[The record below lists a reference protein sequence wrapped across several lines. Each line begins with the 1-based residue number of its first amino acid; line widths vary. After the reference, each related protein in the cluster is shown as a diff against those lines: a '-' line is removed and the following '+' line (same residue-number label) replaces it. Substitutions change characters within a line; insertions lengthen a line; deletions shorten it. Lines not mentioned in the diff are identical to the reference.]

1 MHVAETICIVGG
13 KTLQGTIHIQGSKN
27 AALPVLA
34 ATLLHNGVSVLK
46 NCPDIADVDNMLRI
60 LQHLG
65 CTVKRQGHTVTVDAA
80 QAIYRPIDAA
90 CAGNMRG
97 LVLFLGSM
105 IGRFHQ
111 AQLPYPGGCV
121 IGARPIDLHLTG
133 LRVLDVQIAEKEA
146 YVCADG
152 KPAGGLVKLAKTSV
166 GATENLLLAAAGAKK
181 QTVIEDCALEPE
193 ITALCRYLTKIG
205 VQIEGVGTKQ
215 LTVRPVCGRTQEI
228 VTYRIPGDRIVA
240 GTCALAA
247 VGCGGQIGIRG
258 IALQD
263 LKGQLEVLH
272 ALGAKTAYFPEM
284 QLLRIHAPGKIR
296 AIPYL
301 ETAPYPGFPTDLQ
314 SQLLAVLTKAH
325 GTSTIVER
333 IFEQRFKIVEPLQKM
348 GAAIEV
354 HGCEAKITG
363 AVKLHGA
370 CVEAKELRGGAG
382 LVIAGLMAEGNSE
395 IGGVGYLRRGYE
407 NICRDFRMLGARIKC
422 NDVRLPGSIVSR
434 FCQEAQ

>member
-13 KTLQGTIHIQGSKN
+13 KTLKGTIQIQGSKN
-27 AALPVLA
+27 AALPILA
-34 ATLLHNGVSVLK
+34 ASLLHAGVSVFR

-65 CTVKRQGHTVTVDAA
+65 CKVKREGHTVTVDAA
-80 QAIYRPIDAA
+80 RAVYCPIDET

-121 IGARPIDLHLTG
+121 IGARPINLHLAG
-133 LRVLDVQIAEKEA
+133 LRALGVQITEKET

-152 KPAGGLVKLAKTSV
+152 KPYGGRVMLAQTSV
-166 GATENLLLAAAGAKK
+166 GATENLLLAAAGANE
-181 QTVIEDCALEPE
+181 QTLIEGCALEPE
-193 ITALCRYLTKIG
+193 ITALCGYLTKIG
-205 VQIEGVGTKQ
+205 VQIKGVGTKQ
-215 LTVRPVCGRTQEI
+215 LLVRPVCGRTRGT
-228 VTYRIPGDRIVA
+228 VTCRIPGDRIVA

-258 IALQD
+258 IALPD
-263 LKGQLEVLH
+263 LKGQIEVLH
-272 ALGAKTAYFPEM
+272 ALGAKTAYYPGR
-284 QLLRIHAPGKIR
+284 QLLQIDAPERIS

-314 SQLLAVLTKAH
+314 SQLLAVLTKAR

-333 IFEQRFKIVEPLQKM
+333 IFEQRFRIVEPLRKM
-348 GAAIEV
+348 GAAVEV
-354 HGCEAKITG
+354 CGCEAKITG
-363 AVKLHGA
+363 TAKLHGA
-370 CVEAKELRGGAG
+370 RAEAKELRGGAG

-395 IGGVGYLRRGYE
+395 IGGVAYLRRGYE
-407 NICRDFRMLGARIKC
+407 DICRDFRMLGAQI
-422 NDVRLPGSIVSR
+422 G
-434 FCQEAQ
+434 

>member
-1 MHVAETICIVGG
+1 MAETICIIGG
-13 KTLQGTIHIQGSKN
+13 KTLRGTIQIQGSKN

-34 ATLLHNGVSVLK
+34 ASLLHNGVSILK

-65 CTVKRQGHTVTVDAA
+65 CAVKRQGHTVTVDAA
-80 QAIYRPIDAA
+80 RASFRLIDEA

-97 LVLFLGSM
+97 LILFLGSM
-105 IGRFHQ
+105 IGRFRQ

-133 LRVLDVQIAEKEA
+133 LRVLGVQITEKEA

-152 KPAGGLVKLAKTSV
+152 IPDGGTVKLAHTSV
-166 GATENLLLAAAGAKK
+166 GATENLLLAAVGARK
-181 QTVIEDCALEPE
+181 QTIIEGCALEPE
-193 ITALCRYLTKIG
+193 ITALCGYLTKIG
-205 VQIEGVGTKQ
+205 VQIRGVGTER
-215 LTVRPVCGRTQEI
+215 LVVRPVCGQTVGT

-247 VGCGGQIGIRG
+247 VGCGGQIGISG
-258 IALQD
+258 IALPD

-272 ALGAKTAYFPEM
+272 ALGAKTAYFPRL
-284 QLLRIHAPGKIR
+284 QFLRVYAPDKIR

-333 IFEQRFKIVEPLQKM
+333 IFEQRFKIVDPLRKM
-348 GAAIEV
+348 GAAVEV
-354 HGCEAKITG
+354 CGSEAKITG
-363 AVKLHGA
+363 PVKLHGA
-370 CVEAKELRGGAG
+370 RAEAKELRGGAG

-395 IGGVGYLRRGYE
+395 ICGIGYLRRGYE
-407 NICRDFRMLGARIKC
+407 DICRDFRMLGARI
-422 NDVRLPGSIVSR
+422 
-434 FCQEAQ
+434 E